1 MRLITKAV
9 KKVEEK
15 GNPPEKQGRPPKP
28 EGKKRAGKKKV
39 AIATAALLLIGTCL
53 GLGYFFF
60 IKPDPQ
66 VPPKVVRRSISAKK
80 RPAKP
85 ATAQS
90 EQKKDTGAGKEKVG
104 EKEVASIRTSKKPVA
119 GREPVKESVI
129 VTAQKGET
137 SVPEEKSSDQTAENR
152 TPETKKEPKTPESE
166 IEQTLL
172 EPPIS
177 STSEKEK
184 KIPTDAT
191 PSKGTK
197 KASGEHISDET
208 EALVPEEIP
217 VEELTTPSPVET
229 KEWLA
234 QKPLTVTE
242 RSDSRAQ
249 KYYKKG
255 TSYQQQKEFNRAID
269 SYITALR
276 FNRDHKQARINLAAA
291 YMQMGRLKEAEK
303 ELVYLYALKPKDG
316 NILFNLGLLL
326 YKTGEYS
333 SAKNKLKRLLELD
346 PFHLE
351 ATLLLGSIYEERGE
365 LGKALES
372 CTKAYR
378 INSADPRAIYRLGR
392 VWDLADEPTKAAKYY
407 RLFLSCRAEK
417 ENQLELAV
425 RDRLKYLVSG
435 RDEK

>member
-1 MRLITKAV
+1 MGLITNAV

-15 GNPPEKQGRPPKP
+15 ESPPVEQETPPKP
-28 EGKKRAGKKKV
+28 EVKRGLGKKKV
-39 AIATAALLLIGTCL
+39 VIAVAALLFLGASL
-53 GLGYFFF
+53 GLGYLFLLN
-60 IKPDPQ
+60 PTPEA
-66 VPPKVVRRSISAKK
+66 PPKVSRRSISARKK
-80 RPAKP
+80 PAKP
-85 ATAQS
+85 ATAQA
-90 EQKKDTGAGKEKVG
+90 EQEKDTGAEKTKVG
-104 EKEVASIRTSKKPVA
+104 KKETALAEISKKPVA
-119 GREPVKESVI
+119 GQEPTKESAI
-129 VTAQKGET
+129 VSEQRAKT
-137 SVPEEKSSDQTAENR
+137 SAPVEEASDQTAENQISKPTDEVE
-152 TPETKKEPKTPESE
+152 TPK
-166 IEQTLL
+166 
-172 EPPIS
+172 PPIEKPQEFIAS
-177 STSEKEK
+177 STSESEEKITKDVISSEGEKE
-184 KIPTDAT
+184 
-191 PSKGTK
+191 
-197 KASGEHISDET
+197 ASGEYIPDET
-208 EALVPEEIP
+208 LSLAPEEIP
-217 VEELTTPSPVET
+217 SGKVTPPFPVEP
-229 KEWLA
+229 KKWLP

-255 TSYQQQKEFNRAID
+255 TSYQQQGEFSRAID
-269 SYITALR
+269 SYRKALR
-276 FNRDHKQARINLAAA
+276 FNPDHLKAHMNLATA
-291 YMQMGRLKEAEK
+291 YLQIGRLKEAEK

-326 YKTGEYS
+326 YKTAEYS

-392 VWDLADEPTKAAKYY
+392 AWDLADEPTKAAKYY

-435 RDEK
+435 RKEK